1 MSISMADINYIQTQE
16 NLQNLCDKILSL
28 GEDDC
33 LSLDTEF
40 TRVKTFY
47 PELDLIQICIKEET
61 YLIDPLSEIK
71 LVDFVNAINST
82 KASILLFSCRED
94 LEVLSNLSY
103 SLTFNRQ
110 LPKRIIDIQLL
121 LSFANRSYSQG
132 LQSALSEYLNI
143 EIKKEH
149 TTSDWQK
156 RPLSGEQL
164 IYAKEDVI
172 YLERLYKTVI
182 SLFNVSDI
190 RLTFFNQEMEE
201 YKNRALIET
210 KAEDSYLSVSGAG
223 SLNKKQLYILS
234 YLCHRRM
241 LLAIE
246 NNEALNR
253 VITTKALCNI
263 CRCRSHNFS
272 SLDKCGMK
280 YGAIKAYGKIVIE
293 WFNQSISQ
301 MKKNSNLVDSIAL
314 AYDHFANDK
323 EYTSKIKALKQFLSK
338 KSLELCVCKELL
350 VNKQLVNDFFYKKYY
365 KQIPILQSSWYKD
378 ALGEIPEF

>member
-1 MSISMADINYIQTQE
+1 MADINYIQTQE

-40 TRVKTFY
+40 TCVKTFY

-156 RPLSGEQL
+156 RPLSEEQL
-164 IYAKEDVI
+164 I
-172 YLERLYKTVI
+172 
-182 SLFNVSDI
+182 
-190 RLTFFNQEMEE
+190 
-201 YKNRALIET
+201 
-210 KAEDSYLSVSGAG
+210 
-223 SLNKKQLYILS
+223 
-234 YLCHRRM
+234 
-241 LLAIE
+241 
-246 NNEALNR
+246 
-253 VITTKALCNI
+253 
-263 CRCRSHNFS
+263 
-272 SLDKCGMK
+272 
-280 YGAIKAYGKIVIE
+280 
-293 WFNQSISQ
+293 
-301 MKKNSNLVDSIAL
+301 
-314 AYDHFANDK
+314 
-323 EYTSKIKALKQFLSK
+323 
-338 KSLELCVCKELL
+338 
-350 VNKQLVNDFFYKKYY
+350 
-365 KQIPILQSSWYKD
+365 
-378 ALGEIPEF
+378 

>member
-1 MSISMADINYIQTQE
+1 MSDINYIQTQE
-16 NLQNLCDKILSL
+16 NLQILCDKILSL
-28 GEDDC
+28 GEEDC

-47 PELDLIQICIKEET
+47 PELDLIQICIKDET
-61 YLIDPLSEIK
+61 YLIDPLSKLK
-71 LVDFVNAINST
+71 LVNFVNAINST

-103 SLTFNRQ
+103 SLLHKRQ
-110 LPKRIIDIQLL
+110 LPKKIIDIQLL

-132 LQSALSEYLNI
+132 LQSALLEYLNI
-143 EIKKEH
+143 DIKKEH

-156 RPLSGEQL
+156 RPLSEEQL

-172 YLERLYKTVI
+172 YLEKLYKAVI
-182 SLFNVSDI
+182 SLFSEGDR
-190 RLTFFNQEMEE
+190 RLGFFYKEMDE
-201 YKNRALIET
+201 YANRALLDINPE
-210 KAEDSYLSVSGAG
+210 ESYLSVSGAG

-234 YLCHRRM
+234 YLCYRRM

-263 CRCRSHNFS
+263 CRCRSHSFS

-293 WFNQSISQ
+293 WFNQAVCQ
-301 MKKNSNLVDSIAL
+301 MKKNSSLVDSIAL

-323 EYTSKIKALKQFLSK
+323 DYSAKIKALKQYLSK
-338 KSLELCVCKELL
+338 KSQELCICKELL
-350 VNKQLVNDFFYKKYY
+350 VNKQLVNDFFYKEHY
-365 KQIPILQSSWYKD
+365 KQIPYLQSSWYKD
-378 ALGEIPEF
+378 ALGEITDFQ